1 MHTCS
6 KGTKLIHCSLLVY
19 ICINGQYVCVC
30 VHIYKFFHAGTLI
43 TTGSS
48 LSGRGGSALVHI
60 ACSGCNKTFQF
71 ASSALSTT
79 ECRRNIVSY
88 SLRLAAFVTRI
99 GFSGYHKLFGRHL
112 GMEVTSERMFYHI
125 IKEAYPHITE
135 RLDEVCELGKEEMKG
150 LKDDQLGSWK
160 RAVTTSD
167 GCWHI
172 RGFFSQ
178 NATSIIRN
186 WLTGALLWYGHACM
200 KGSNPV
206 LTEELYQG
214 TAKTAEGYLAG
225 VLFDRAKDEGCHIQ
239 INWQDQDSSSEKSFR
254 AVYTSNT
261 SSRVMKC
268 GGHVGRA
275 HEKALK
281 SLKSKEFDSG
291 YISRHKEDFPEV
303 ESVVCTC
310 KGKKHSATCGC
321 FSDISWLGEI
331 LIVQFYIVRTT
342 PLLLQL
348 GCGSLG
354 GTMHEISISGRT
366 ENVIFIPT
374 SCAHVVVVKISSHV
388 KESHTT
394 LRMFSCPL
402 HALAYESVA
411 TVPTMQ
417 RTLLTQN
424 WGRVI
429 PMHVRLRLQCFLSF
443 DPRTLHCRDFII
455 KHLQTLP
462 LSSPQ

>member
-1 MHTCS
+1 MYKNAQHHIAKLIFYSMHTCS
-6 KGTKLIHCSLLVY
+6 KGTKLVHCSLLVY
-19 ICINGQYVCVC
+19 ICINGQYVCVCVC

-99 GFSGYHKLFGRHL
+99 GFSGYHKLFGQHL

-135 RLDEVCELGKEEMKG
+135 MLDEVCELGKEEMKG

-178 NATSIIRN
+178 NATFIIRN

-200 KGSNPV
+200 KGSDPV

-225 VLFDRAKDEGCHIQ
+225 VLFERAKDERLSYP
-239 INWQDQDSSSEKSFR
+239 DKLARPRFLFR
-254 AVYTSNT
+254 EVF
-261 SSRVMKC
+261 SSR
-268 GGHVGRA
+268 
-275 HEKALK
+275 
-281 SLKSKEFDSG
+281 
-291 YISRHKEDFPEV
+291 
-303 ESVVCTC
+303 CT
-310 KGKKHSATCGC
+310 H
-321 FSDISWLGEI
+321 
-331 LIVQFYIVRTT
+331 Q
-342 PLLLQL
+342 
-348 GCGSLG
+348 
-354 GTMHEISISGRT
+354 
-366 ENVIFIPT
+366 IP
-374 SCAHVVVVKISSHV
+374 A
-388 KESHTT
+388 
-394 LRMFSCPL
+394 P
-402 HALAYESVA
+402 
-411 TVPTMQ
+411 
-417 RTLLTQN
+417 
-424 WGRVI
+424 G
-429 PMHVRLRLQCFLSF
+429 
-443 DPRTLHCRDFII
+443 
-455 KHLQTLP
+455 
-462 LSSPQ
+462 